1 MCIFSVCSKRDTR
14 RGAGGGGGGGKIT
27 EDKCCSMPVDHAIA
41 TAIAVGWNL
50 EYRWTRSLSD
60 HVLGVLM
67 SSVT

>member
-1 MCIFSVCSKRDTR
+1 
-14 RGAGGGGGGGKIT
+14 
-27 EDKCCSMPVDHAIA
+27 MPVDHAIA